1 MKKCYILSICLL
13 ALIFSAQSQTN
24 KKGMFG
30 IGVNAGFPTA
40 QSSFSFVAGVDL
52 QGEIN
57 AAQSL
62 NVTGSLGY
70 ESYFIKSVYQSALG
84 QKTAG
89 LIPILAGLK
98 YKFTPALYGHAQ
110 VGYSISTQSGGSG
123 SFTYAPSLGYI
134 LSPKTDLSVK
144 FLGLKGG
151 SDAIFLRLAFNFK

>member
-1 MKKCYILSICLL
+1 MKKFCFLLVCLIAFILS
-13 ALIFSAQSQTN
+13 SQSQTS
-24 KKGMFG
+24 KKTMFG
-30 IGVNAGFPTA
+30 VGVNAGFPTS

-52 QGEIN
+52 QAEIN
-57 AAQSL
+57 AAKSL
-62 NVTGSLGY
+62 NLTGSLGY

-110 VGYSISTQSGGSG
+110 VGYSISTQKGGNG
-123 SFTYAPSLGYI
+123 SFTYAPSIGYI
-134 LSPKTDLSVK
+134 ITPKVDVSVK

-151 SDAIFLRLAFNFK
+151 SDAIFARLAYNF